1 MKTYNRK
8 LGKQIFQ
15 VIDGVTYKLCNKC
28 QQYKVMSADNFHHNK
43 QAICGFKGICIECGK
58 HTPSNRTLTRFNESG
73 QLICRT
79 CGLYKDID
87 QFQLNS
93 QNTARLGRSTQC
105 KKCVADYKKAAR
117 TNSKNIDINTYLGSL
132 LNGCKTRVRKTKN
145 RRNLQFDIDLEFLID
160 LYNKQSGLCALT
172 NLQMSTIVGKGKH
185 STNISIDRIDSNKGY
200 TKDNIQLVCA
210 YVNIMKSDKS
220 IEELKYFCQCI
231 LNNK

>member
-28 QQYKVMSADNFHHNK
+28 QQYKVMNADNFHHNK
-43 QAICGFKGICIECGK
+43 QAICGFKGICIECSK

-105 KKCVADYKKAAR
+105 KKMCSR
-117 TNSKNIDINTYLGSL
+117 L
-132 LNGCKTRVRKTKN
+132 
-145 RRNLQFDIDLEFLID
+145 
-160 LYNKQSGLCALT
+160 
-172 NLQMSTIVGKGKH
+172 
-185 STNISIDRIDSNKGY
+185 
-200 TKDNIQLVCA
+200 
-210 YVNIMKSDKS
+210 
-220 IEELKYFCQCI
+220 
-231 LNNK
+231 